1 MRRGVL
7 SQKKRKT
14 PVNPL
19 CLKCIRHCKQDES
32 SLLVD
37 CPRFQPYP
45 FKIEKMNFEQMGL
58 FQDEEE

>member
-1 MRRGVL
+1 M

-19 CLKCIRHCKQDES
+19 CLKCIRHCKQNETT
-32 SLLVD
+32 LLVD

-45 FKIEKMNFEQMGL
+45 FKIEKRNYEQLGL
-58 FQDEEE
+58 FGNDEQE